1 MLRGHSF
8 VNLLL
13 RLGISFLLVTFTVN
27 IIAKGNDVP
36 LAVRSQ
42 VDAAIARVRPA
53 LVRIRVVSTEFSEG
67 REIKRQSVGSG
78 AIITKDG
85 YIVTNHHVAG
95 HAARMFCTLWNRE
108 EVEAVLI
115 GTDAMTD
122 ISVIKLKPETPREFK
137 HVGFGDSAKMRVGD
151 HVLAMGSPMALSQSV
166 TLGIISNMEMIMP
179 RFFGGRGAFR
189 LDGEDVGSLVK
200 WIGHDAAIYGGNS
213 GGPLVNLKGDIIGI
227 NEISFGLGGAIPG
240 NLAKSVAEEI
250 IQHGKIQRSWL
261 GVDTQPTFKRS
272 KDPRGVIISGVMEDS
287 PAAAAGLKSGDVLLK
302 INGQA
307 TDVRYDEQVPGYM
320 RIVTGLPIGQPVE
333 AVVLRDG
340 KEVKLQ
346 VTAQERGELFPK
358 QSELKPWGLTGRNIS
373 ALMQR
378 EMKRKNPEGV
388 LVATVRPGGPAG
400 EAKPALDYRDV
411 IVDVGGTPIKNLADL
426 EAATRKL
433 TAGQPEPV
441 PVIVTF
447 ERKAERFLTV
457 VKVGLKDLKDP
468 GLEVTKAW
476 LPVETHVISRDIAK
490 QLGQPTLKG
499 FYVTRVFADTTA
511 EKAGLK
517 AGDFIIALDGEK
529 LTATAAEHEDEL
541 STLVRQYDV
550 GKTVELT
557 ILRDQVEQK
566 VAVQL
571 ERSPRLQR
579 EMKKYRNDEFEFTA
593 RDICFF
599 DAADEQW
606 RSDQRGALIEEVKSG
621 SWAELGSLGTGDLI
635 VEIGGETVGNV
646 DELRKQMERVSTT
659 RPAVVVMKVL
669 RGVHTSFLEI
679 EPAWKN

>member
-1 MLRGHSF
+1 MLRGYFCSGPLVRAAIVLVGLAFGGASF
-8 VNLLL
+8 
-13 RLGISFLLVTFTVN
+13 
-27 IIAKGNDVP
+27 AKGNDVP
-36 LAVRSQ
+36 GSVRSQ
-42 VDAAIARVRPA
+42 VDAAIAKVRPA

-67 REIKRQSVGSG
+67 REVKRQSVGSG

-108 EVEAVLI
+108 EIEAVLI

-122 ISVIKLKPETPREFK
+122 ISVIKLKPESPRDFK
-137 HVGFGDSAKMRVGD
+137 YVGFGDSAKMGVGD
-151 HVLAMGSPMALSQSV
+151 QVLAMGSPMALSQSV
-166 TLGIISNMEMIMP
+166 TLGIISNVEMIMP

-240 NLAKSVAEEI
+240 NLAKSVAQELM
-250 IQHGKIQRSWL
+250 QHGKIQRSWL
-261 GVDTQPTFKRS
+261 GLDTQPTFKRS
-272 KDPRGVIISGVMEDS
+272 KDTRGVIISGVMEDS
-287 PAAAAGLKSGDVLLK
+287 PAAAAGLQSGDVLLK
-302 INGQA
+302 LNGQA

-320 RIVTGLPIGQPVE
+320 RIVTGLPIGKPVE
-333 AVVLRDG
+333 AVVLRGG
-340 KEVKLQ
+340 KEMKFQ
-346 VTAQERGELFPK
+346 ITAQERGDLFPN
-358 QSELKPWGLTGRNIS
+358 QTELKPWGLTARNIS
-373 ALMQR
+373 SLMQR
-378 EMKRKNPEGV
+378 EMKRDNADGV
-388 LVATVRPGGPAG
+388 LVVTVRPGGPAG

-433 TAGQPEPV
+433 TAGQTEPV
-441 PVIVTF
+441 PAIVTF

-476 LPVETHVISRDIAK
+476 LPVETHVISREIAR
-490 QLGQPTLKG
+490 QLGQPALKG
-499 FYVTRVFADTTA
+499 FYITRVYADTTA
-511 EKAGLK
+511 EKSGLK

-529 LTATAAEHEDEL
+529 LTAAAAEHEDEL
-541 STLVRQYDV
+541 ATLVRQYDV

-557 ILRDQVEQK
+557 VLRDKAERK
-566 VAVQL
+566 ISVQL

-599 DAADEQW
+599 DSADEQW
-606 RSDQRGALIEEVKSG
+606 RSYQRGALVEEVKSG
-621 SWAELGSLGTGDLI
+621 SWAELGSLGSGDLI
-635 VEIGGETVGNV
+635 VEIGGEAVGNV
-646 DELRKQMERVSTT
+646 DELRKQMDRISSA

-669 RGVHTSFLEI
+669 RGIHTSFLEI

>member
-1 MLRGHSF
+1 MLRGYFCSGPLVRAAIVLVGLAFGGASF
-8 VNLLL
+8 
-13 RLGISFLLVTFTVN
+13 
-27 IIAKGNDVP
+27 AKGNDVP
-36 LAVRSQ
+36 GSVRSQ
-42 VDAAIARVRPA
+42 VDAAIAKVRPA

-67 REIKRQSVGSG
+67 REVKRQSVGSG

-108 EVEAVLI
+108 EIEAVLI

-122 ISVIKLKPETPREFK
+122 ISVIKLKPESPREFK
-137 HVGFGDSAKMRVGD
+137 YVGFGDSAKMSVGD
-151 HVLAMGSPMALSQSV
+151 QVLAMGSPMALSQSV
-166 TLGIISNMEMIMP
+166 TLGIISNVEMIMP

-240 NLAKSVAEEI
+240 NLAKSVAQELM
-250 IQHGKIQRSWL
+250 QHGKIQRSWL
-261 GVDTQPTFKRS
+261 GLDTQPTFKRS
-272 KDPRGVIISGVMEDS
+272 KDTRGVIISGVMEDS
-287 PAAAAGLKSGDVLLK
+287 PAAAAGLQSGDVLLK
-302 INGQA
+302 LNGQA
-307 TDVRYDEQVPGYM
+307 TDVRFDEQVPGYM
-320 RIVTGLPIGQPVE
+320 RIVTGLPIGKPVE
-333 AVVLRDG
+333 AVVLRGG
-340 KEVKLQ
+340 KEMKFQ
-346 VTAQERGELFPK
+346 ITAQERGDLFPN
-358 QSELKPWGLTGRNIS
+358 QSELKPWGLTARNIS
-373 ALMQR
+373 SLMQR
-378 EMKRKNPEGV
+378 EMKRDNADGV
-388 LVATVRPGGPAG
+388 LVVTVRPGGPAG

-433 TAGQPEPV
+433 TAGQTEPV
-441 PVIVTF
+441 PAIVTF

-476 LPVETHVISRDIAK
+476 LPVETHVISREIAR
-490 QLGQPTLKG
+490 QLGQPALKG
-499 FYVTRVFADTTA
+499 FYITRVYADTTA
-511 EKAGLK
+511 EKSGLK

-529 LTATAAEHEDEL
+529 LTAAAAEHEDEL
-541 STLVRQYDV
+541 ATLVRQYDV

-557 ILRDQVEQK
+557 VLRDKAERK
-566 VAVQL
+566 ISVQL

-599 DAADEQW
+599 DSADEQW
-606 RSDQRGALIEEVKSG
+606 RSDQRGALVEEVKSG
-621 SWAELGSLGTGDLI
+621 SWAELGSLGSGDLI
-635 VEIGGETVGNV
+635 VEIGGEAVGNV
-646 DELRKQMERVSTT
+646 DELRKQMDRISSA

-669 RGVHTSFLEI
+669 RGIHTSFLEI